1 MKIGLK
7 MILFALLV
15 LITTGLTT
23 YLIYSFQ
30 TVWQIILFPIIG
42 GIILIIGLYIEE
54 SSLLDIGI
62 FLLTGSFF
70 FAILDFNI
78 NYLNFVIVILS
89 FFFFF
94 GLWAFM
100 RREMLLKQIERE
112 LIGNEGV
119 RHLDEYKKHSVIY
132 YTKSVFTCL
141 CVAVLGGIIAFNSFV
156 GPFPDILSVIINIT
170 FSLAV
175 LASIYIVLIILP
187 RYYTFTEDREKES

>member
-1 MKIGLK
+1 
-7 MILFALLV
+7 MILFGALV

-23 YLIYSFQ
+23 YLTYIFQ
-30 TVWQIILFPIIG
+30 TTWPIILFPIIG
-42 GIILIIGLYIEE
+42 GSVLILGLHIEE
-54 SSLLDIGI
+54 GALLDFGT

-70 FAILDFNI
+70 FTILDLDI
-78 NYLNFVIVILS
+78 NYLNFLIVILC

-100 RREMLLKQIERE
+100 RREMILKQIERE
-112 LIGNEGV
+112 LIGNEGL

-141 CVAVLGGIIAFNSFV
+141 CVAVLGGIIASNSFV